1 MSRTGTCPYEHTCA
15 IKEHQTTAGGIAT
28 HCPFVQSRDGTRCCT
43 VEPMR
48 YDIDPDV
55 INHPAR
61 GAAASIS
68 YEPDYLLPHAEHKL
82 EILNHSPKGTRRPKI
97 LIIDDDE

>member
-1 MSRTGTCPYEHTCA
+1 
-15 IKEHQTTAGGIAT
+15 
-28 HCPFVQSRDGTRCCT
+28 
-43 VEPMR
+43 MR

-55 INHPAR
+55 INQPAR

-82 EILNHSPKGTRRPKI
+82 EILNHSPKSTRRPKI
-97 LIIDDDE
+97 LIIDDDEDLCLGLRIRLLNTSRIKA